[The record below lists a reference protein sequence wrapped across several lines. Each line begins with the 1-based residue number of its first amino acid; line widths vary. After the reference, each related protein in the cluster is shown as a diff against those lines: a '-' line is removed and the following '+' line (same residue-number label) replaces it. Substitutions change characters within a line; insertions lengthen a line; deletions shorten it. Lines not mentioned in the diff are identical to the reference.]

1 MSRRVVITGL
11 GAVTP
16 VGIGVPQMWES
27 LLAGRSGVGH
37 ITLFD
42 AAELS
47 TQIAAEVKD
56 FNATDYM
63 DRKDARR
70 ADRVAQMAVAA
81 AQLALED
88 AHLDLSTIDLDRI
101 GVLIGSGIGG
111 ITTFEQESRVLFEK
125 GARRVSPFF
134 VPMMIPDMAAGQVA
148 IAFGLR
154 GHNACTVTAC
164 ASGTNSIGDA
174 FRVVQYGDADY
185 MVAGGAEA
193 AITKLAMAGFC
204 AARTLSTRNEEPE
217 RASRP
222 FERGRDGFVMAEG
235 AGIVLLEE
243 LEHAQARGAH
253 IYAEVLGYGATG
265 DAYHITNPSP
275 EHEGA
280 ARAMQKALT
289 DAKIAPH
296 QIGYINAHGTST
308 QVNDNN
314 ETLAIK
320 RIFGSSA
327 MHIPV
332 SSTKS
337 MTGHMLGAAG
347 GVETIILCKTLET
360 GIIPATINYEEPD
373 PECDLDY
380 VPNHFRKASVEYA
393 MSNSFGF
400 GGHNAV
406 LVLGK
411 YTPDIN
417 D

>member
-1 MSRRVVITGL
+1 MVEGNQTGL
-11 GAVTP
+11 RHAVWR
-16 VGIGVPQMWES
+16 PQHRFRYRAGT
-27 LLAGRSGVGH
+27 LCRAGRG
-37 ITLFD
+37 
-42 AAELS
+42 
-47 TQIAAEVKD
+47 Q
-56 FNATDYM
+56 
-63 DRKDARR
+63 
-70 ADRVAQMAVAA
+70 AV
-81 AQLALED
+81 
-88 AHLDLSTIDLDRI
+88 
-101 GVLIGSGIGG
+101 
-111 ITTFEQESRVLFEK
+111 
-125 GARRVSPFF
+125 
-134 VPMMIPDMAAGQVA
+134 
-148 IAFGLR
+148 
-154 GHNACTVTAC
+154 
-164 ASGTNSIGDA
+164 
-174 FRVVQYGDADY
+174 
-185 MVAGGAEA
+185 VAGGAEA

-235 AGIVLLEE
+235 AGIVLLEG

-347 GVETIILCKTLET
+347 GVEAIILCKTLET

-411 YTPDIN
+411 YTPDTN